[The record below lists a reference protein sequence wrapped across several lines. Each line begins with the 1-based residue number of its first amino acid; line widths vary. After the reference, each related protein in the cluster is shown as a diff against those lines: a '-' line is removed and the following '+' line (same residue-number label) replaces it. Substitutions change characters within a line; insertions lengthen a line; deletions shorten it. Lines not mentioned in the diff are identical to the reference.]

1 MPEEEVAVRK
11 KIELIVITGVAGA
24 GKTTVAHVCEEKGIY
39 VVEDLPKE
47 LFVSLCE
54 VFKQNPL
61 AYPKVAVVIP
71 ISDAEFIIRLAK
83 SDPLFEV
90 RAVGLD
96 CSSDSLMSRFRLT
109 RHVHPLQPKGYSLDE
124 AMRIDAELMKRSRP
138 CFDIYIDT
146 TGLTEKDLRKLIIN
160 ALLDI
165 TLGAITVVFS
175 SFGYKYGLPRDAEVV
190 IDARILANPYWVS
203 ELSHLTGLD
212 APVIEY
218 IKKDPK
224 TEPFLQSLYSLI
236 DGYIKAAYNESRN
249 FCFIDV
255 GCSGGQH
262 RSVFVA
268 EQLYEHFKDRY
279 HCVISHRELTRYI
292 DDEKA

>member
-1 MPEEEVAVRK
+1 MPEETVTQRK
-11 KIELIVITGVAGA
+11 KIDLIIISGVAGA

-47 LFVSLCE
+47 LFPSLCE
-54 VFKQNPL
+54 IFKNNPL
-61 AYPKVAVVIP
+61 SYPKVAIVIP
-71 ISDAEFIIRLAK
+71 ISDAEYIISLAK
-83 SDPLFEV
+83 ADPAFET

-96 CSSDSLMSRFRLT
+96 CSNDSLLSRFRLT

-124 AMRIDAELMKRSRP
+124 AMRIDAELMKRARP

-146 TGLTEKDLRKLIIN
+146 TGLTEKDLRKLVIN

-190 IDARILANPYWVS
+190 IDARILANPYWVA

-212 APVIEY
+212 QPVIDY
-218 IKKDPK
+218 IRRDPK
-224 TEPFLQSLYSLI
+224 TEPFLQSLYALI
-236 DGYIKAAYNESRN
+236 GGYIKAAYNESRN

-268 EQLYEHFKDRY
+268 EQLYEHFRDEY